1 MFHFFWSPGFRESSR
16 YSELPSITELDDE
29 DLRDWGL
36 VAGGLALVLSR
47 CSSRAVERDFS
58 AASQAYRSVRR
69 QMRRDAAIEVSAQL
83 LNDAS
88 HEVAAY
94 ADAATRQALAR
105 RLQRASPRC
114 QLEPTLGKI
123 SDFGRQVDLEQGLAL
138 HSVKRDRQ

>member
-1 MFHFFWSPGFRESSR
+1 MLFQFFSLVGFREPAR
-16 YSELPSITELDDE
+16 YSELPSITEFDDE

-36 VAGGLALVLSR
+36 IAGGLALVLSR

-58 AASQAYRSVRR
+58 AAAQAYRSVRR
-69 QMRRDAAIEVSAQL
+69 QMRRDAAIDVSAQL

-105 RLQRASPRC
+105 RLQRASPGFQPGPSPGELR
-114 QLEPTLGKI
+114 LRPAA
-123 SDFGRQVDLEQGLAL
+123 RP
-138 HSVKRDRQ
+138 